1 MSTIKRELSYKLIQK
16 AFWILFSLMDRKFF
30 KKLPLLLQLYLF
42 LDIRKNN
49 KGEAI
54 LDKED
59 GSSLPKCSD
68 SAGDL
73 VRSPLLIH
81 IYN

>member
-1 MSTIKRELSYKLIQK
+1 MSTIKRELSYELIQK

-30 KKLPLLLQLYLF
+30 KKLPLQLYLF
-42 LDIRKNN
+42 LDMRKNN

>member
-1 MSTIKRELSYKLIQK
+1 M
-16 AFWILFSLMDRKFF
+16 
-30 KKLPLLLQLYLF
+30 
-42 LDIRKNN
+42 RKNN